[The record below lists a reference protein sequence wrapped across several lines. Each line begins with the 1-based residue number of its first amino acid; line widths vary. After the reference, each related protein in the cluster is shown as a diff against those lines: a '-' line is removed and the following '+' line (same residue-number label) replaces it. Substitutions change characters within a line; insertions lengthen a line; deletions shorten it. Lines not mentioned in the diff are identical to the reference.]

1 MKSTIPVTFFLL
13 AAACG
18 DDSGAGGGSSS
29 TTTGTSSSGSSMS
42 TTSTSRGTG
51 GGGGAPVE
59 TVPYVYVGTSADK
72 IFVLLLD
79 RETGALSP
87 IGEIDGGSNPS
98 FLASD
103 PEHRYL
109 YAANEGSSEVA
120 AFSIDQASGEL
131 TFLNRVGSQ
140 GSGPAHVSVD
150 ASGSFVLA
158 ANYGSGH
165 VASFGIGS
173 DGSLDDGSVSV
184 QYAGENAHLIRHDPY
199 NGVVYVPCLGSDYVN
214 VFALDAGTGALAALG
229 GAELEL
235 AAGSGPR
242 HLELHPTL
250 PVAYVI
256 NEIGDSI
263 VVAERT
269 PNGPLLELQTVPT
282 LPGGADPD
290 ANACADIHVTPDG
303 RWLYGSNRGHNS
315 LAIYA
320 VDEAT
325 GQLTPVGHQPTSGD
339 WPRNFAIDPA
349 GGLVLVANQQSD
361 EIVSFRI
368 DPATGL
374 LTELTTTPTEGGPA
388 FVGVFEQALP

>member
-1 MKSTIPVTFFLL
+1 MKRTLPVTLL
-13 AAACG
+13 LFAGACG
-18 DDSGAGGGSSS
+18 DDAGSGGAPS
-29 TTTGTSSSGSSMS
+29 TGTTTSSSSSS
-42 TTSTSRGTG
+42 GATSTSTGGG
-51 GGGGAPVE
+51 GGGGAPA

-87 IGEIDGGSNPS
+87 VGESDAGSNPS

-109 YAANEGSSEVA
+109 YAVNEGSSEVA
-120 AFSIDQASGEL
+120 AFSIDSATGEL

-165 VASFGIGS
+165 VASFGIGA
-173 DGSLDDGSVSV
+173 DGSLDDGLVSV
-184 QYAGENAHLIRHDPY
+184 QYAGENAHLIRHDAY
-199 NGVVYVPCLGSDYVN
+199 NGVAYVPCLGSDYVN
-214 VFALDAGTGALAALG
+214 VFDLDPASGVLAALG
-229 GAELEL
+229 GAELNL
-235 AAGSGPR
+235 PAGSGPR

-250 PVAYVI
+250 PIAYVI
-256 NEIGDSI
+256 NETGDSV

-282 LPGGADPD
+282 LPGGADPA
-290 ANACADIHVTPDG
+290 ANFCSDIHATPDG
-303 RWLYGSNRGHNS
+303 KWLYGANRGHDS

-320 VDEAT
+320 IDPSS
-325 GQLTPVGHQPTSGD
+325 GLLTPVGHQPVGGE
-339 WPRNFAIDPA
+339 WPRNFSIDPQ
-349 GGLVLVANQQSD
+349 GEIVLVANQQSD

-374 LTELTTTPTEGGPA
+374 LTELATTPTEGGPA